1 MNPKSNEGEFS
12 GLRAFFWPIHRSELP
27 KFLPMALLMFFI
39 LFNYVVLRGSKDTL
53 VTSTASGAS
62 IIPFLKGYIVLPC
75 SLLFVI
81 FYSYL
86 VDKMSREKIF
96 YLIVSFFL
104 AFFFFFAFFIYPNR
118 EALHPSPETILS
130 MKLAYPALKHFVS
143 VYEQWSFSIYYVFS
157 ELWGAAMISLLFW
170 QFANDII
177 KTKEAKRFYAMFGLI
192 ANISLICA
200 GLLGK
205 YYFEKSK
212 IWAMD
217 GSDQYHY
224 MNLLNI
230 SSVVISGVFILLIY
244 RWINTKVLTNPRFYD
259 PEEKKPKKKKP
270 KMGVGESLK
279 FLFSSK
285 YLLMIALLVICYGIS
300 MNLIETLWKDQLKLQ
315 FPNKADFSNFLQN
328 LFISTGV
335 FTMIIILLSKS
346 LVQKF
351 GWFRGAICT
360 PIVLFI
366 TGVGFFGFVFFG
378 GYMSG
383 VAAGL
388 GTTSL
393 MLSIWIGTAQNVFS
407 KGVKYGLFDPT
418 KEMAYIPLDKDSKTK
433 GKAAIDVIGGRLGKA
448 GGGYISSGL
457 MIIFAANLADIA
469 PILTVFVFIVVAVW
483 VYAVITLNKLYHE
496 KLKESKQD

>member
-1 MNPKSNEGEFS
+1 MNEKTHEPEFS
-12 GLRAFFWPIHRSELP
+12 GLRSFFWPIHRRELP

-39 LFNYVVLRGSKDTL
+39 LFNYVVLRGSKDAL

-75 SLLFVI
+75 SLLFVVI
-81 FYSYL
+81 YSSL

-96 YLIVSFFL
+96 YMVVSFFL
-104 AFFFFFAFFIYPNR
+104 TFFFMFAYFIYPNR
-118 EALHPSPETILS
+118 EMLHPSAESVLAL
-130 MKLAYPALKHFVS
+130 KQAYPALKHFVS

-157 ELWGAAMISLLFW
+157 ELWGASMISLLFW

-177 KTKEAKRFYAMFGLI
+177 KTAEAKRFYAMFGLI
-192 ANISLICA
+192 ANMSLIAA

-205 YYFEKSK
+205 YYFELSK
-212 IWAMD
+212 AWSSD

-230 SSVVISGVFILLIY
+230 SSVVTSGILVLIIY
-244 RWINTKVLTNPRFYD
+244 KWINTKVLTNPEFYN
-259 PEEKKPKKKKP
+259 PEEKKPKKKKA
-270 KMGVGESLK
+270 KMSVGDSLK
-279 FLFSSK
+279 FLMSSR

-315 FPNKADFSNFLQN
+315 FPHKSDFNNFMQN
-328 LFISTGV
+328 LFISTGL
-335 FTMIIILLSKS
+335 FTMVIILLSKS

-351 GWFRGAICT
+351 GWFKGAICT
-360 PIVLFI
+360 PIVLFV
-366 TGVGFFGFVFFG
+366 TGAGFFAFVFFG

-469 PILTVFVFIVVAVW
+469 PILTIFVLAVVAIW
-483 VYAVITLNKLYHE
+483 VYAVINLSKLYKE
-496 KLKESKQD
+496 KLKETHDA